1 MEKSKDLN
9 VADHYILSDTE
20 YYVTV
25 YVISKLTFTV
35 VKLGHVVFVDLD
47 IAMSFACAQ
56 LRLYGGFTSDTTTP
70 AHCCCQH
77 LTSNKA

>member
-25 YVISKLTFTV
+25 CVISKLTFTV
-35 VKLGHVVFVDLD
+35 VKLGHGVCVDLD

-56 LRLYGGFTSDTTTP
+56 LCLYGGFTSDTTTP